1 MMVKTKL
8 VYTYEPG
15 KFVLIKNEKSSY
27 KYVSKVLFSLAYKFY
42 SPVLRGL
49 PDYIVI
55 KTKIDTL
62 KPGFYEVK
70 FENRPLTREQEKLMS
85 MLAQA
90 FSVYLVRVYKT
101 GRLEV
106 YEVF

>member
-1 MMVKTKL
+1 MRL
-8 VYTYEPG
+8 VYTYKPN
-15 KFVLIKNEKSSY
+15 KPVLIKNEKSSY
-27 KYVSKVLFSLAYKFY
+27 KYVAKVLFAWAYKFY

-55 KTKIDTL
+55 RTKIDTL

-70 FENRPLTREQEKLMS
+70 FENRPLTREQERLMNA
-85 MLAQA
+85 LALA
-90 FSVYLVRVYKT
+90 FPVYLVRIYRD

-106 YEVF
+106 YEWEVYSV